1 MCTNERLAWVCLVSI
16 AVVYIPYFSFLTYS
30 IQTSNVPPPLG
41 VVTIAFVGAIIAQI
55 IITGIPAAIVGILDR
70 KQVTDERDIAIR
82 HKASTLAYVC
92 LISCVLILVTGGSL
106 LRPMF
111 PLLGDGVFIGQ
122 LGLLCVVIS
131 ELSNYGVQVVEY
143 RRTT

>member
-16 AVVYIPYFSFLTYS
+16 AVVYIPYFSFLVYAVQNS
-30 IQTSNVPPPLG
+30 SLHLA
-41 VVTIAFVGAIIAQI
+41 VVMVAFVGAIIAQTF
-55 IITGIPAAIVGILDR
+55 ITVIPAVIVGMLDR

-82 HKASTLAYVC
+82 HRASTLAYVC
-92 LISCVLILVTGGSL
+92 LISCVLILVTGGSM
-106 LRPMF
+106 LRPIF

-131 ELSNYGVQVVEY
+131 ELANYGVQVFEY
-143 RRTT
+143 RRTA

>member
-16 AVVYIPYFSFLTYS
+16 AIVYIPYFSFLTYS
-30 IQTSNVPPPLG
+30 IQTSSLHLS
-41 VVTIAFVGAIIAQI
+41 VVTVSFVAAIIAQMF
-55 IITGIPAAIVGILDR
+55 ITGIPAAIVGILDR

-106 LRPMF
+106 RRPMF

-131 ELSNYGVQVVEY
+131 ELSNYGLQVFEY
-143 RRTT
+143 RGTA

>member
-1 MCTNERLAWVCLVSI
+1 
-16 AVVYIPYFSFLTYS
+16 
-30 IQTSNVPPPLG
+30 
-41 VVTIAFVGAIIAQI
+41 VTIAFVGAIIAQML
-55 IITGIPAAIVGILDR
+55 ITGIPAAIVGILDK

-82 HKASTLAYVC
+82 HKASTAAYVS

-106 LRPMF
+106 LRPMY

-131 ELSNYGVQVVEY
+131 ELANYGVQVFEY
-143 RRTT
+143 RRAA

>member
-1 MCTNERLAWVCLVSI
+1 MCTSERLALVCLGSI

-30 IQTSNVPPPLG
+30 IQTSSLHLS
-41 VVTIAFVGAIIAQI
+41 VVTVSFVAAIIAQMF
-55 IITGIPAAIVGILDR
+55 ITGIPAAIVGILDR

-131 ELSNYGVQVVEY
+131 ELANYAVQVIEY
-143 RRTT
+143 RRTA

>member
-1 MCTNERLAWVCLVSI
+1 MCTNERLALVCLGSI

-30 IQTSNVPPPLG
+30 IQTSSLHLS
-41 VVTIAFVGAIIAQI
+41 VVTVSFVAAIIAQMF
-55 IITGIPAAIVGILDR
+55 ITGIPAAIVGILDR

-131 ELSNYGVQVVEY
+131 ELSNYGVQVFEY
-143 RRTT
+143 RRTA

>member
-1 MCTNERLAWVCLVSI
+1 MCTNERLAWVCLLSL
-16 AVVYIPYFSFLTYS
+16 AVVYIPYFSFLMYS
-30 IQTSNVPPPLG
+30 IQTSSLHLS
-41 VVTIAFVGAIIAQI
+41 VVTVAFVAAIIAQMF
-55 IITGIPAAIVGILDR
+55 ITGIPAAIVGILDR

-82 HKASTLAYVC
+82 HRASTLAYVC

-131 ELSNYGVQVVEY
+131 ELSNYGVQVFEY
-143 RRTT
+143 RRTA

>member
-16 AVVYIPYFSFLTYS
+16 AVVYIPYFSFLMYS
-30 IQTSNVPPPLG
+30 IQTSSLHLS
-41 VVTIAFVGAIIAQI
+41 VVTVAFVAAIIAQMF
-55 IITGIPAAIVGILDR
+55 ITGIPAAIVGILDR

-92 LISCVLILVTGGSL
+92 LIACVLILVTGGSL

-111 PLLGDGVFIGQ
+111 PLLGDGVFIGP
-122 LGLLCVVIS
+122 LG
-131 ELSNYGVQVVEY
+131 NYAMQVFEY
-143 RRTT
+143 RRTA

>member
-16 AVVYIPYFSFLTYS
+16 AVVYIPYFSFLMYS
-30 IQTSNVPPPLG
+30 IQTSSLHLS
-41 VVTIAFVGAIIAQI
+41 VVTVAFVAAIIAQMF
-55 IITGIPAAIVGILDR
+55 ITGIPAAIVGILDR

-92 LISCVLILVTGGSL
+92 LISFVLILVTGGSL

-131 ELSNYGVQVVEY
+131 ELSNYGVQVFEY
-143 RRTT
+143 RRTA

>member
-1 MCTNERLAWVCLVSI
+1 MCTSERLALVCLGSI

-30 IQTSNVPPPLG
+30 IQTSSLHLS
-41 VVTIAFVGAIIAQI
+41 VVTVSFVAAIIAQMF
-55 IITGIPAAIVGILDR
+55 ITGIPAAIVGILDR

-131 ELSNYGVQVVEY
+131 ELSNYGVQVFEY
-143 RRTT
+143 RRTA